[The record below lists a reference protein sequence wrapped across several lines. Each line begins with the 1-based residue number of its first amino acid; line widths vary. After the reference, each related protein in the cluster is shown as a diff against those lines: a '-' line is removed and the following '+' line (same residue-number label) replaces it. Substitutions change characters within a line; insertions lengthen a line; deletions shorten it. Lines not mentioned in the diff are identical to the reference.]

1 MTLKINHLH
10 AIIKETGEEIL
21 KGVDLTVPTGEIHA
35 IMGPNGTGKST
46 LSETIMGYPAYEV
59 TQGTVE
65 FDGQDVSSLPVNE
78 RARLGMFLGMQY
90 PAEIQGVNNAD
101 FIRTAINAQRPE
113 DDPLPVLQFIQ
124 RLKENMALLEMPA
137 DITDRYLNVGFSGG
151 EKKRNEVLQMLMLQP
166 KLAILDEIDSGL
178 DIDALRIVAKGINHL
193 RGPEFSALLITH
205 YERLLE
211 YVTPDKIHVM
221 VDGQIVK
228 TAGPELADELE
239 ADGYAKY
246 EKIRRNGV
254 SESTTPE

>member
-1 MTLKINHLH
+1 
-10 AIIKETGEEIL
+10 
-21 KGVDLTVPTGEIHA
+21 
-35 IMGPNGTGKST
+35 
-46 LSETIMGYPAYEV
+46 
-59 TQGTVE
+59 
-65 FDGQDVSSLPVNE
+65 
-78 RARLGMFLGMQY
+78 
-90 PAEIQGVNNAD
+90 
-101 FIRTAINAQRPE
+101 
-113 DDPLPVLQFIQ
+113 
-124 RLKENMALLEMPA
+124 MALLEMPA

-193 RGPEFSALLITH
+193 RGPKFSALLITH

-246 EKIRRNGV
+246 EK
-254 SESTTPE
+254 SEEMA